1 MDDETLVLQ
10 QVVGINPSLSVF
22 KTADVVNGDGSDDTD
37 DVIDSAGDTILYTIA
52 VTNTGDT
59 TLTGVV
65 LIDPFIQSSL
75 DKNAD
80 GVIDGL
86 DIVSGDDNADGLLD
100 LGETWVWTGTYEVT
114 QADIDNRG
122 TYDSPV
128 DPDEINDNV
137 IRNLVFVSTDQGATE
152 DAEIDTTLD
161 YDPQVRVVKTADV
174 LNADGSDD
182 TDDIID
188 TAGDVIDYTVRVI
201 NIGNVSLTN
210 FQLTDELAAST
221 FDRNGDGVT
230 DILDVVSG
238 DDGNGILDVGEE
250 WVLRGVYEVT
260 QSVIDSR
267 GTFDGPDPDTLNDN
281 IVRNTV
287 NISTEALDQSIA
299 GVGDSNTEVDYRPV
313 ILIQKEGTLYNPDGS
328 LDEDGAVDSAGEVI
342 AYTLQVANAG
352 NVTLSDVVVVDPMI
366 AASMDKNGDGII
378 DINDSDGG
386 DVNANGLLDVGEAWL
401 FSGEYVVTQEVI
413 EARGTYDGPDPD
425 TLNDSVI
432 RNFAGA
438 TSLATDEQQVTRD
451 TFADTRLVIT
461 PALSVE
467 KLFLNVS
474 EGNGNELADADGDV
488 LNYRVVVTNSGNV
501 TLTDVSVTDPLTGQ
515 NLSGITLAPGESQE
529 FLTSYNLTQAD
540 LDNQGGGDGDIDNT
554 VTADSTETG
563 PEEASAAAPLVY
575 NPDLSIEKTADVE
588 EVDEIGDVIQYTIAV
603 SNTGNITLSGVT
615 VVDPLIASSLA
626 PQDLDLDGVI
636 DGDLDADDLLDVGET
651 WYWMGQYQVS
661 SDDYAAAMASLDPY
675 LIRNTAT
682 ADSNETGPETDS
694 EEVLLVA
701 EPPPA
706 YEGLSPGYWKN
717 HAEDWDGV
725 ATSMSFEEFFFGS
738 PQPGL
743 NWKVMGM
750 NGAGQQKFSTQ
761 SDITLMQALELT
773 GGDAAGL
780 ARQAVAAVL
789 NARDEDV
796 TYQFSESQI
805 TGWVADALS
814 GQPVDLDGD
823 GTPEFAAGK
832 MAIEGVKDLLD
843 ANNNLGVV

>member
-1 MDDETLVLQ
+1 M
-10 QVVGINPSLSVF
+10 
-22 KTADVVNGDGSDDTD
+22 
-37 DVIDSAGDTILYTIA
+37 
-52 VTNTGDT
+52 
-59 TLTGVV
+59 
-65 LIDPFIQSSL
+65 
-75 DKNAD
+75 
-80 GVIDGL
+80 
-86 DIVSGDDNADGLLD
+86 
-100 LGETWVWTGTYEVT
+100 
-114 QADIDNRG
+114 
-122 TYDSPV
+122 
-128 DPDEINDNV
+128 
-137 IRNLVFVSTDQGATE
+137 
-152 DAEIDTTLD
+152 
-161 YDPQVRVVKTADV
+161 
-174 LNADGSDD
+174 
-182 TDDIID
+182 
-188 TAGDVIDYTVRVI
+188 
-201 NIGNVSLTN
+201 
-210 FQLTDELAAST
+210 
-221 FDRNGDGVT
+221 
-230 DILDVVSG
+230 
-238 DDGNGILDVGEE
+238 
-250 WVLRGVYEVT
+250 
-260 QSVIDSR
+260 
-267 GTFDGPDPDTLNDN
+267 
-281 IVRNTV
+281 
-287 NISTEALDQSIA
+287 
-299 GVGDSNTEVDYRPV
+299 
-313 ILIQKEGTLYNPDGS
+313 
-328 LDEDGAVDSAGEVI
+328 
-342 AYTLQVANAG
+342 
-352 NVTLSDVVVVDPMI
+352 
-366 AASMDKNGDGII
+366 
-378 DINDSDGG
+378 
-386 DVNANGLLDVGEAWL
+386 
-401 FSGEYVVTQEVI
+401 
-413 EARGTYDGPDPD
+413 
-425 TLNDSVI
+425 
-432 RNFAGA
+432 
-438 TSLATDEQQVTRD
+438 
-451 TFADTRLVIT
+451 
-461 PALSVE
+461 
-467 KLFLNVS
+467 FLNVS

-488 LNYRVVVTNSGNV
+488 LNYRVVVTNTGNI
-501 TLTDVSVTDPLTGQ
+501 TLTDVTVTDPLTGQ
-515 NLSGITLAPGESQE
+515 NLTGLTLNPGESQE
-529 FLTSYNLTQAD
+529 FETSYTLKQSD
-540 LDNQGGGDGDIDNT
+540 LDDQGGGDGDIDNT
-554 VTADSTETG
+554 VTADSAETG
-563 PEEASAAAPLVY
+563 PEEASAAALLVY
-575 NPDLSIEKTADVE
+575 NPGLSIEKTADVE

-750 NGAGQQKFSTQ
+750 NGGGKEKFSTQ

-773 GGDAAGL
+773 GGDTAAL

>member
-10 QVVGINPSLSVF
+10 QVVGINPSISVL
-22 KTADVVNGDGSDDTD
+22 KTADVVNPDGSDDTD
-37 DVIDSAGDTILYTIA
+37 DVIDSAGDTILYTVA

-65 LIDPFIQSSL
+65 LIDPFIQLSL

-80 GVIDGL
+80 GVIDVQ

-100 LGETWVWTGTYEVT
+100 LGETWVWTGTYEVS

-128 DPDEINDNV
+128 DADDINDNV

-152 DAEIDTTLD
+152 DAEVDTTLD

-174 LNADGSDD
+174 FNADGSDD
-182 TDDIID
+182 TDNIID

-201 NIGNVSLTN
+201 NIGNVSLKN
-210 FQLTDELAAST
+210 FQLTEQLSASI

-250 WVLRGVYEVT
+250 WVLQGQYEVT

-267 GTFDGPDPDTLNDN
+267 GTYDGSDPDTLNDN

-287 NISTEALDQSIA
+287 NISTTALDQSIA

-313 ILIQKEGTLYNPDGS
+313 ILVKKEGTLYNPDGS

-342 AYTLQVANAG
+342 AYTLQVSNAG

-378 DINDSDGG
+378 NLDDSDGG
-386 DVNANGLLDVGEAWL
+386 DDNANGLLDVGEVWL
-401 FSGEYVVTQEVI
+401 FSGSYEVSQAVI
-413 EARGTYDGPDPD
+413 NARGTYDGLDPD
-425 TLNDSVI
+425 TINDNII

-438 TSLATDEQQVTRD
+438 TSLSTDAQQITRD
-451 TFADTRLVIT
+451 TFADTRLVVT

-474 EGNGNELADADGDV
+474 NGNGNELADADGDV

-515 NLSGITLAPGESQE
+515 NLTGLTLAPGESQE
-529 FLTSYNLTQAD
+529 FLTSYTLTQAD

-554 VTADSTETG
+554 VTADSAETG

-588 EVDEIGDVIQYTIAV
+588 EVDEIGDVIHYTIAV

-615 VVDPLIASSLA
+615 VTDPLIQDSLT
-626 PQDLDLDGVI
+626 PRDLDLDGVI
-636 DGDLDADDLLDVGET
+636 DGDTDADDLMDVGET

-661 SDDYAAAMASLDPY
+661 SDDYAAAMASMDPY
-675 LIRNTAT
+675 FIRNTAT
-682 ADSNETGPETDS
+682 ADSNETDPETDS

-701 EPPPA
+701 EPPPV

-750 NGAGQQKFSTQ
+750 NGAGKEKFSTQ
-761 SDITLMQALELT
+761 PDITLMQALELT
-773 GGDAAGL
+773 GGDAAAL

-823 GTPEFAAGK
+823 GTAEFAAGK

-843 ANNNLGVV
+843 ANNNLGLV